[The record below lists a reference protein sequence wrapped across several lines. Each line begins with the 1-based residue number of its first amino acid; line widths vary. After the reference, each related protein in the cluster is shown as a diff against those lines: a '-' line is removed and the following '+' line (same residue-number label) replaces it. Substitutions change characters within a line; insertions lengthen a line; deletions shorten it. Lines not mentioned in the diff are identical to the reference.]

1 MTGRRERGFTHPL
14 RRALDETAADCA
26 FERRVARTSRG
37 RVLSIASGSLACL
50 RAVSAAL
57 VTFDRPFREGTMD
70 RLRDDL
76 VYGWRRLRRAPG
88 FTIVAVLTLA
98 LGIGANTALFSLVN
112 GLLLRA
118 IPVPRLNR
126 LAALTKDSSSINGFF
141 MDKDEYRALADSHLD
156 GIEKV
161 FVTNVLIG
169 ALTGA
174 GQAEVVSGELVSGDY
189 FEGLG
194 LAPRAG
200 RLLQPSDDL
209 AADAGTPVVISE
221 RLWQR
226 WFEADPSAI
235 GQVVR
240 MAGYPLTIVGVAPDA
255 FRGTWLPTMMAQD
268 VWVPVTASSHVTTV
282 QGMRSH
288 EPSGRTFVLRRAGVS
303 LAQLTAEIAGVI
315 GHPSSARLMAG
326 GYAAV
331 PAERAILFDDFAKP
345 GLLVG
350 SAVLALS
357 GLVLLIACANL
368 ANLLLARG
376 AARTGEMAIRIA
388 IGASRGRVF
397 GLLLTETILLVT
409 LAGLAGLAI
418 AFAGAQLMASVPVPA
433 LDGIVIRFDPSPDLR
448 VFGYAFGLAVLAAL
462 AVGVLPAARAANTEP
477 LRILGSGGASVGA
490 TRRGHRLRTW
500 LVASQVG
507 MSIVLLLGAG
517 LYARSAFKSLRFN
530 PGYDISSG
538 AMASVNMALH
548 QFDEVRGRRLLGR
561 LLDVAR
567 HMSGVQSAALASGLP
582 ATGQSGGTAYLLG
595 EGQPPRRFFRGA
607 PLGWSA
613 GTATVSPGFFQTLR
627 ISLRRGR
634 DFTDRDTKDA
644 PGVVVVSEE
653 AGAKLWPG
661 QNPMGR
667 RLTIDKDG
675 PLLEVVGVAAN
686 TATDLQGGTGLPLV
700 YVPLD
705 QHYSGR
711 MSIIVRGASD
721 PAALVEPLRQTLR
734 AVDQDLA
741 VFDTGT
747 VSDRVGL
754 MLAPIR
760 VTAVVL
766 SALGALG
773 FGIAVL
779 GLYGV
784 MAYIVS
790 QRTREFGIRKAL
802 GASAPQLYSV
812 VLGQGFRTLIFGVV
826 PGLIVAFIGAGYLRH
841 LLYGIEPHDP
851 ATFVAVPVAL
861 VLVGLGAAY
870 IPARRAARVDPNI
883 ALRDL

>member
-1 MTGRRERGFTHPL
+1 
-14 RRALDETAADCA
+14 
-26 FERRVARTSRG
+26 VAQTRRG
-37 RVLSIASGSLACL
+37 RVLSLASGSLAHV
-50 RAVSAAL
+50 RALSAAL
-57 VTFDRPFREGTMD
+57 VTFDWPFREGTMD

-76 VYGWRRLRRAPG
+76 VYAWRRLRRAPA

-112 GLLLRA
+112 GLLLKS
-118 IPVPRLNR
+118 IPVPRLDR
-126 LAALTKDSSSINGFF
+126 LAALTKDSSSLNGFRL
-141 MDKDEYRALADSHLD
+141 DKDEYRALADSHLD
-156 GIEKV
+156 GIERL

-221 RLWQR
+221 RLWRR
-226 WFEADPSAI
+226 WFGADPSAI

-268 VWVPVTASSHVTTV
+268 VWVPVTASANVTTV
-282 QGMRSH
+282 QGTRSPTESH

-303 LAQLTAEIAGVI
+303 LPQLSAAVSGLL
-315 GHPSSARLMAG
+315 GHAYPGAPPQRLS
-326 GYAAV
+326 AV
-331 PAERAILFDDFAKP
+331 PAERAILFDEFAKP

-397 GLLLTETILLVT
+397 GLLLTETFLLVT
-409 LAGLAGLAI
+409 LAGLVGLAL
-418 AFAGAQLMASVPVPA
+418 AFAGTWVMVSVPLPG

-462 AVGVLPAARAANTEP
+462 AVGVLPAARAAGTEP
-477 LRILGSGGASVGA
+477 LRILGSGGASAGA
-490 TRRGHRLRTW
+490 TRRGHGLRTW
-500 LVASQVG
+500 LVASQVA

-517 LYARSAFKSLRFN
+517 LYARSAFTSLRFN

-538 AMASVNMALH
+538 AMASVDMALH
-548 QFDEVRGRRLLGR
+548 KFDEVRGRRLFGR
-561 LLDVAR
+561 LLDAAR
-567 HMSGVQSAALASGLP
+567 QMPGVQSAVLTSGLP
-582 ATGQSGGTAYLLG
+582 ATGHSGAISYLLA
-595 EGQPPRRFFRGA
+595 EGQAPVRFFHGQA
-607 PLGWSA
+607 LGWSA
-613 GTATVSPGFFQTLR
+613 GCARVSPGFFQTLR
-627 ISLRRGR
+627 IPLRRGR
-634 DFTDRDTKDA
+634 DFTDRDAKDA
-644 PGVVVVSEE
+644 PGVVIVSEE
-653 AGAKLWPG
+653 TGTKLWPG
-661 QNPMGR
+661 QNPVGR

-675 PLLEVVGVAAN
+675 PLLEVVGVVAN
-686 TATDLQGGTGLPLV
+686 TATDLQGGTGFPFV
-700 YVPLD
+700 YVPLE
-705 QHYSGR
+705 QHYAGR
-711 MSIIVRGASD
+711 MSIIVRSASD
-721 PAALVEPLRQTLR
+721 PAPLVEPLRRTLR
-734 AVDQDLA
+734 GVDADLA
-741 VFDTGT
+741 VFDART
-747 VSDRVGL
+747 VADAVGL
-754 MLAPIR
+754 VLTPIR

-766 SALGALG
+766 GALGALG

-784 MAYIVS
+784 MAYVVS

-812 VLGQGFRTLIFGVV
+812 VLGQGFRMLIFGVV
-826 PGLIVAFIGAGYLRH
+826 PGLVVAFIGAGYLRH

-861 VLVGLGAAY
+861 VLVGLAAAY
-870 IPARRAARVDPNI
+870 VPARRAARVDPNV